1 MNFLDLIW
9 LIPLFPAAGFVINGL
24 LGKRMSKTAVG
35 VIGCGV
41 VLISFIF
48 SAGAVYQLLQ
58 LDAEHRSH
66 TVTLYRWIN
75 GGLAHTRSGG
85 VADFSVDWSFLL
97 DPLSSVM
104 VLVVTR
110 SEEHTSELQSQ
121 SNL

>member
-66 TVTLYRWIN
+66 TLTLYRWIN

-85 VADFSVDWSFLL
+85 VADFSASC
-97 DPLSSVM
+97 M
-104 VLVVTR
+104 R
-110 SEEHTSELQSQ
+110 SEEHTSELQSH
-121 SNL
+121 SDLVCRL